1 MLINIKKILFCNISK
16 AAAGKLRQDNTGF
29 CQSEGFFNLIVFYTL
44 NRLRRLGG
52 KKITLITKKYYL
64 FIYKHSASNT

>member
-52 KKITLITKKYYL
+52 KNNTNYQEILSFYL
-64 FIYKHSASNT
+64 QAQCF